1 MRFPDDYHIPDL
13 HAVRVPSATAIR
25 RTFAKRVVWIEEK
38 MRERLA
44 AGHPVGF
51 MVDELAAIAV
61 AMHADPE
68 WPARLAR
75 EREHRAETAAL
86 INEDAEVAS

>member
-1 MRFPDDYHIPDL
+1 MRFPDDYHITDL
-13 HAVRVPSATAIR
+13 HAVRVPSPTAIR

-38 MRERLA
+38 MRKRLA
-44 AGHPVGF
+44 AGDPVGF
-51 MVDELAAIAV
+51 MIDELAAIAV

-75 EREHRAETAAL
+75 EREHSAETASL
-86 INEDAEVAS
+86 IAEEGDS